1 MTERNEVYR
10 VKRSHKTSVNQWQM
24 FPKKQGSIGIPIKD
38 VVTTK
43 PDKVEKPD
51 AKLTKPV
58 VSKGT
63 EEQLCETIWQHRKW
77 QSVEASESF

>member
-10 VKRSHKTSVNQWQM
+10 VKRSYKTCVNQKQM
-24 FPKKQGSIGIPIKD
+24 FQEKQSSIGTSIKD
-38 VVTTK
+38 VVTRK
-43 PDKVEKPD
+43 PHNVEKPD
-51 AKLTKPV
+51 AKQTKPAE
-58 VSKGT
+58 ST

>member
-10 VKRSHKTSVNQWQM
+10 VKRSYKTSVNQWRM
-24 FPKKQGSIGIPIKD
+24 FPEKQSFVGTSIKD

-51 AKLTKPV
+51 ARQTKPA
-58 VSKGT
+58 VSEGT

-77 QSVEASESF
+77 QSVEASESV